1 MSIVGTLSYPFVVK
15 NVFNLFKKKVK
26 KPLGI
31 VEQINNIL
39 IGQTI
44 KLKFRDPNMLGLT
57 SYNSSLSLRYDDD
70 DLDTRLVVGTLLLK
84 KNLNGLT
91 LIEVGCF
98 KMRNGQRRERVYT
111 FLAEEIETI
120 DILD

>member
-1 MSIVGTLSYPFVVK
+1 VK